1 MELSAEVIDQLLAG
15 EVTFQEVIGVDP
27 GLADWMAYL
36 GSQMY
41 EQGCYDAA
49 RQLFEGAMGLNCKS
63 YLGYAGLGVL
73 ALNEDRLDESIGHLS
88 KAYHLNTNDPAVCGN
103 LGEAYLRK
111 GDMDQA
117 VRYLRES
124 AALDPEQTNQFANRS
139 RGMLS
144 ALQ

>member
-1 MELSAEVIDQLLAG
+1 MELSAAVLDQLVAG
-15 EVTFQEVIGVDP
+15 ELTFQEVIGVSPD
-27 GLADWMAYL
+27 LAEWMAYL

-41 EQGCYDAA
+41 EQGRFEAA
-49 RQLFEGAMGLNCKS
+49 RQLFEGVVGLNSKS

-73 ALNEDRLDESIGHLS
+73 ALTEERLDDAIGHLNR
-88 KAYHLNTNDPAVCGN
+88 AYGLNATDPAVCGN

-111 GDMDQA
+111 GETEQA
-117 VRYLRES
+117 VRFLQES
-124 AALDPEQTNQFANRS
+124 AALDPEQLNPFANRS